1 MPIYAYSTRINGSP
15 CIGGKKNKTKQI
27 RVRKKMG
34 RNIAYLPVFY
44 NNGLIT
50 AINDAF
56 ILDSLGHIKYLK
68 PDTLNPEKK

>member
-1 MPIYAYSTRINGSP
+1 
-15 CIGGKKNKTKQI
+15 
-27 RVRKKMG
+27 MG

-68 PDTLNPEKK
+68 PDTLNPEKNKCHPQVFNASRFGFLA